1 MSGLD
6 GRCGSTH
13 PCSCCSTDRMR
24 VPELG
29 EGQVPVPG
37 EELEQVLEPAE
48 GQALERVLVL
58 ELEVRE

>member
-1 MSGLD
+1 
-6 GRCGSTH
+6 
-13 PCSCCSTDRMR
+13 MR

-48 GQALERVLVL
+48 GQALERVLVP